1 MKIAIFS
8 DTHCGFKYG
17 EERGEDSFVALE
29 EALEK
34 SMDCDL
40 IINAGDMFDTRI
52 PRPEVFARTAK
63 LLSKIQGM
71 PSQTRFNNS
80 IGKKIEDI
88 SPLALR
94 GIPMV
99 AIHGTHERRSATM
112 INPLHNLEH
121 SGLLIHLDRQ
131 AVVFD
136 INGEK
141 VAIHGMSGV
150 SEKYAKEVLDE
161 WNPQPVEGATNILLF
176 HQSVNPY
183 IYSPLDPPTV
193 DIQDLPKG
201 FDLYVLGHM
210 HWTGIRDLH
219 GGKLLLAGS
228 TTPTSIHS
236 KEVTDGKYIFKYD
249 GTNLERVRLEKQRKI
264 IIEEMHFEAG
274 IKDRIVNL
282 LTSIPSQSPKPIV
295 VIKIKG
301 QLQKDVPP
309 PNFRDIEERFK
320 EKFILSI
327 NKKLEVQDF
336 EDQIEVFKKLRDN
349 RMSPEEHG
357 LKILN
362 ESLKQLGS
370 TIKTD
375 DIFELLAEGNS
386 DLIFDILTGKQKT
399 LGEVNE

>member
-17 EERGEDSFVALE
+17 EERGEDAFIALE
-29 EALEK
+29 EALDK

-40 IINAGDMFDTRI
+40 ILNAGDMFDTKI
-52 PRPEVFARTAK
+52 PKPEVFARTAK
-63 LLSKIQGM
+63 ILSRIQNI
-71 PSQTRFNNS
+71 PSQTRFVDS
-80 IGKKIEDI
+80 IDKDIKDI

-99 AIHGTHERRSATM
+99 AIHGTHERRSTTM

-121 SGLLIHLDRQ
+121 SGLLIHLDKS

-136 INGEK
+136 VNGEK
-141 VAIHGMSGV
+141 VAVHGMSGV

-161 WNPQPVEGATNILLF
+161 WNPKPVEGAINILLF

-193 DIQDLPKG
+193 DITDLPKG

-210 HWTGIRDLH
+210 HWTEIRDLH

-228 TTPTSIHS
+228 TVPTSIHT
-236 KEVTDGKYIFKYD
+236 KEVTNGKYIFKYD
-249 GTNLERVRLEKQRKI
+249 GKNLERVPLQNQRKI
-264 IIEEMHFEAG
+264 IMEELEFDAG
-274 IKDRIVNL
+274 IKDKIVNI
-282 LTSIPSQSPKPIV
+282 LTVIPSQKPKPIV

-301 QLQKDVPP
+301 QLPKDVPP

-320 EKFILSI
+320 EKFILYI

-336 EDQIEVFKKLRDN
+336 EDQIEVFKKLREN

-357 LKILN
+357 LKLLN
-362 ESLKQLGS
+362 ESLKQLGG
-370 TIKTD
+370 TIKAD
-375 DIFELLAEGNS
+375 DIFDLLAEGNS
-386 DLIFDILTGKQKT
+386 ELIFDILTGKQKT
-399 LGEVNE
+399 LVSE

>member
-17 EERGEDSFVALE
+17 EERGEDSFIALE
-29 EALEK
+29 EALAK

-40 IINAGDMFDTRI
+40 ILNAGDMFDTRI

-63 LLSKIQGM
+63 ILSRIQSI
-71 PSQTRFNNS
+71 PSQTKFVNS
-80 IGKKIEDI
+80 IGKNIEDI
-88 SPLALR
+88 SPSAVR

-99 AIHGTHERRSATM
+99 AIHGTHERRSTTM
-112 INPLHNLEH
+112 INPVHSLEH
-121 SGLLIHLDRQ
+121 SGLLIHLERG

-150 SEKYAKEVLDE
+150 SEKYAKEALDE

-193 DIQDLPKG
+193 DITDLPKG

-210 HWTGIRDLH
+210 HWTEVRDLH

-228 TTPTSIHS
+228 TIPTSIHA
-236 KEVTDGKYIFKYD
+236 KEATGGKYIFKYD
-249 GTNLERVRLEKQRKI
+249 GKNIERVRLENQRKV
-264 IIEEMHFEAG
+264 IIEELEFDAG
-274 IKDRIVNL
+274 IKDKIVNI

-295 VIKIKG
+295 VVKING
-301 QLQKDVPP
+301 QLPKDVPP
-309 PNFRDIEERFK
+309 PNFRDVEERFK
-320 EKFILSI
+320 DKFILYI

-336 EDQIEVFKKLRDN
+336 EDQIEIFKRLRDN

-362 ESLKQLGS
+362 ESLKQLGG

-375 DIFELLAEGNS
+375 DIFDLLVEGNS

-399 LGEVNE
+399 LVNI